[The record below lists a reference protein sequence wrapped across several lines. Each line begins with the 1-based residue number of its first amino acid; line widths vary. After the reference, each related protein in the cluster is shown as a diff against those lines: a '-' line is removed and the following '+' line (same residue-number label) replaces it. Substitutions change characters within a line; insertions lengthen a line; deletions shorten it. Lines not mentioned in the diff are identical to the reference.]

1 MSGTKAADD
10 RSDDDHQAMS
20 ARAKSWLAATR
31 PAPKARSGSQDAP
44 LAAQPRDTSGQSDW
58 RGKLAADVEAAQ
70 RDDELVVITGRPRLH
85 SNARRLLGE
94 LVRPHKRAIVFVVLI
109 VVIQVA
115 ATLAAPWLIGVAI
128 DRSLP
133 QAREGHYGSLVAVTI
148 TLVACAVLSGWLRAV
163 FVLRSGRIGQAI
175 LFDLRRR
182 AFDHT
187 QALSVSFHERF
198 TSGRVISRLTS
209 DVDTLTELLDS
220 GLDGLI
226 TAVLNIAAISVLL
239 LFLDLPLALIALASF
254 VPLWFLYRWFSAQA
268 AVAFRRT
275 RETVASL
282 IVNFVETFN
291 GIRAVQAFRREERND
306 TLFGGLNRDY
316 REANTRA
323 FRLFGVFIPG
333 ATLVGSVVT
342 VTVLLVGGY
351 RVAEGGLALGVLTSF
366 ILYLRQFFDPMDDV
380 AVFYNSLQSAT
391 AALEKIAV
399 VLAEPPSVPEP
410 SSPVPIERPIHGA
423 LELDAVEFSYQPTRP
438 VLHELD
444 LHIPAGQ
451 TVALVGAT
459 GAGKSTI
466 AKLISRFYDP
476 TSGDVLLDGVD
487 LREISEADLREAIVM
502 ITQDGFLFSGS
513 VADNIVFGRP
523 GASRDDVVEAA
534 RSVGAHEFI
543 RALPDGYDTDVR
555 KRGGRL
561 SAGQRQLVAFARAFL
576 ADPAVLI
583 LDEATSSLDVPTERA
598 VQRAL
603 RTVLRDR
610 TALIIA
616 HRLSTVEIADRV
628 LVLEAGRVV
637 EDGTPDALIAS
648 GTGEFAALHES
659 WRDSLV

>member
-1 MSGTKAADD
+1 VSDQQRD
-10 RSDDDHQAMS
+10 ERS
-20 ARAKSWLAATR
+20 RE
-31 PAPKARSGSQDAP
+31 PAEQ
-44 LAAQPRDTSGQSDW
+44 TDW
-58 RGKLAADVEAAQ
+58 RGKLTADAEAAQ
-70 RDDELVVITGRPRLH
+70 KDDVQAVISGRPRLH
-85 SNARRLLGE
+85 SDARGLLAE
-94 LVRPHKRAIVFVVLI
+94 LVRPHRRAIVFVVLI
-109 VVIQVA
+109 VLVQVG
-115 ATLAAPWLIGVAI
+115 ATMAAPWLIGVAI
-128 DRSLP
+128 DQSLP
-133 QAREGHYGSLVAVTI
+133 RARAGNYDSLIGVTVA
-148 TLVACAVLSGWLRAV
+148 LVSCALLAGWLRAV

-182 AFDHT
+182 TFDHT

-239 LFLDLPLALIALASF
+239 LVLDLPLAAIALASF
-254 VPLWFLYRWFSAQA
+254 IPLWFLYRWFSARA
-268 AVAFRRT
+268 AAAFRRT
-275 RETVASL
+275 RETVATL

-306 TLFGGLNRDY
+306 ALFGGLNRDY
-316 REANTRA
+316 RDANARA
-323 FRLFGVFIPG
+323 FKLFGVFIPG
-333 ATLVGSVVT
+333 ATLVGNLVMVS
-342 VTVLLVGGY
+342 VLLVGGY
-351 RVAEGGLALGVLTSF
+351 RVADGGLALGVLTAF

-391 AALEKIAV
+391 AALEKISG
-399 VLAEPPSVPEP
+399 VLAEKPSVPEP
-410 SSPVPIERPIHGA
+410 ESPTPLERPIRGS
-423 LELDAVEFSYQPTRP
+423 LDLDGVEFSYRPERP
-438 VLHELD
+438 VLHEVN

-476 TSGDVLLDGVD
+476 SAGGVRLDGVD
-487 LREISEADLREAIVM
+487 LREISEADLREATVM

-513 VADNIVFGRP
+513 VADNIAFGRP
-523 GASRDDVVEAA
+523 DASREEVVEAA

-583 LDEATSSLDVPTERA
+583 LDEATSSLDVPTERL

-628 LVLEAGRVV
+628 LVLDAGRVV
-637 EDGTPDALIAS
+637 EDGSPDALVAS
-648 GTGEFAALHES
+648 GEGDFAALHES

>member
-1 MSGTKAADD
+1 MSEPNAESGGT
-10 RSDDDHQAMS
+10 
-20 ARAKSWLAATR
+20 
-31 PAPKARSGSQDAP
+31 
-44 LAAQPRDTSGQSDW
+44 DW
-58 RGKLAADVEAAQ
+58 RGKLTAEAEQARQADDKPAT
-70 RDDELVVITGRPRLH
+70 TGRPRLH
-85 SNARRLLGE
+85 SDARQLLGD
-94 LVRPHKRAIVFVVLI
+94 LVRPHRRAIVVVVLI
-109 VVIQVA
+109 VVVQVA
-115 ATLAAPWLIGVAI
+115 ATMAGPWLIGVAI
-128 DRSLP
+128 DTSLP
-133 QAREGHYGSLVAVTI
+133 DARRGDYTSLTWVTV
-148 TLVACAVLSGWLRAV
+148 TLALCALLSGLLRAL
-163 FVLRSGRIGQAI
+163 FVQRSGRIGQAI

-239 LFLDLPLALIALASF
+239 LVLDLPLAAIALASF
-254 VPLWFLYRWFSAQA
+254 VPLYFLYRWFSGRA
-268 AVAFRRT
+268 AAAFRRT
-275 RETVASL
+275 RESVATL

-291 GIRAVQAFRREERND
+291 GIRAGQAFRREDRND
-306 TLFGGLNRDY
+306 KLFGGLNRDY
-316 REANTRA
+316 RDANSRA
-323 FRLFGVFIPG
+323 FKLFGVFIPG
-333 ATLVGSVVT
+333 ATLIGNLVMVSVLV
-342 VTVLLVGGY
+342 VGGY
-351 RVAEGGLALGVLTSF
+351 RVAAGGLALGVLTAF

-391 AALEKIAV
+391 AALEKIAG
-399 VLAEPPSVPEP
+399 VLAEQPTVPEP
-410 SSPVPIERPIHGA
+410 VSPAPLERPIRG
-423 LELDAVEFSYQPTRP
+423 ELDLDGVEFAYRSDRP
-438 VLHELD
+438 VLPALD

-476 TSGDVLLDGVD
+476 SAGVVRLDGID
-487 LREISEADLREAIVM
+487 LREVREADLREAIVM

-513 VADNIVFGRP
+513 VGDNIAFGRP
-523 GASRDDVVEAA
+523 GAARDEVIEAA

-583 LDEATSSLDVPTERA
+583 LDEATSSLDVPTERL

-603 RTVLRDR
+603 RTVLRER

-628 LVLEAGRVV
+628 LVLDAGRVV
-637 EDGTPDALIAS
+637 EDGPPDVLVAS
-648 GTGEFAALHES
+648 GAGDFAALHES